1 MLLCLY
7 LLALSRPIYTLL
19 LVLDQLCPSKSIP
32 TQLGKKIKI
41 KGQKER
47 KRRRER
53 GRQRGKPGPEPR
65 NGL

>member
-7 LLALSRPIYTLL
+7 LLALSRPIYTLP

-41 KGQKER
+41 KAMNEKHMVIYSQVS
-47 KRRRER
+47 
-53 GRQRGKPGPEPR
+53 
-65 NGL
+65 

>member
-41 KGQKER
+41 KAMNEKHMVIYSQVS
-47 KRRRER
+47 
-53 GRQRGKPGPEPR
+53 
-65 NGL
+65 